1 MSTHHR
7 LCPACDREFDDAA
20 LQRCP
25 DDDTPLI
32 LIRPS
37 TPFIGRTI
45 GGRFE
50 VKRLLGRGGM
60 GSVYLARQLSVGR
73 DIALKI
79 MHPREVGAE
88 AAARRFVREAKLCAS
103 LTHPNIVTVLDFGQE
118 QDGTLFLA
126 MEFLPGPPLDT
137 HLGGRA
143 IAPARA
149 ARIAARICDAL
160 AVAHDADI
168 IHRDLKPENVIVTDP
183 TTDQLKVVDF
193 GLARSLDDPS
203 TRITASGVIFGTA
216 AYISP
221 EMVMGKEVG
230 RPADLYAVGVML
242 FEMLEGHL
250 PFEAGTSQAIA
261 LQHATA
267 PPPPLSPSVPAGL
280 QAIVTGL
287 LDKEPA
293 ARFPDARA
301 LRDALLAAAEEP
313 GAELAP
319 VAGGRGAGQA
329 TEQQLPAARSS
340 TLDTRPPSDAP
351 LAPPRRSRRPLVAAL
366 VGVAVVAVVA
376 VGFVASKGGGE
387 PAPVAT
393 AVATD
398 TPAAPVAEAPAADP
412 RPSATTPAEADVSG
426 ADDVEDA
433 GTGEAPSGASDAAS
447 RTAGA
452 SSETDTSAQAPPPH
466 SAPTAPTEVSLEIRS
481 TPTATVLLDG
491 ERVGKTPLTL
501 TLPPRDT
508 DRVVKL
514 VRSGYQPVTQTLSGA
529 TGHTLD
535 VALTRAAVRPSAG
548 EGFILP
554 R

>member
-50 VKRLLGRGGM
+50 VRKLLGRGGM

-149 ARIAARICDAL
+149 ARIAARVCDAL

-203 TRITASGVIFGTA
+203 TRLTASGVIFGTA

-267 PPPPLSPSVPAGL
+267 PPPPLSPSVPASL
-280 QAIVTGL
+280 HAIVMRL
-287 LDKEPA
+287 LDKDPA

-301 LRDALLAAAEEP
+301 LRDALLVAANEP

-319 VAGGRGAGQA
+319 VVGGRGVGQA

-351 LAPPRRSRRPLVAAL
+351 LAPPRRSRRTLVAAL
-366 VGVAVVAVVA
+366 VGVAVVAVAA
-376 VGFVASKGGGE
+376 VGFVAAQGGGE

-393 AVATD
+393 AVATE
-398 TPAAPVAEAPAADP
+398 TPAAPRAEAPAADP
-412 RPSATTPAEADVSG
+412 QPAAPTHSEADVTG
-426 ADDVEDA
+426 ADDSEGAD
-433 GTGEAPSGASDAAS
+433 TGEAPTGPSDGAS

-452 SSETDTSAQAPPPH
+452 PSETDTSAEAP
-466 SAPTAPTEVSLEIRS
+466 AATPTAPAEVSLEIRS

-491 ERVGKTPLTL
+491 DRVGKTPLTL

-529 TGHTLD
+529 TGHTID
-535 VALTRAAVRPSAG
+535 VALTRAAARPNAS